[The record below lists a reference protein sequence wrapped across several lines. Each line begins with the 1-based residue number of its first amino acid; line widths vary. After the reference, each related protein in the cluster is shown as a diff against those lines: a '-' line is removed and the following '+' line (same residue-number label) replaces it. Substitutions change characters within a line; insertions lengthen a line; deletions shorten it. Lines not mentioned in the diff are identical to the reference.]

1 MQLDDSA
8 AQDARVLELY
18 LSGVQSARIADLLHI
33 DEESVQVSI
42 GRALAEHVGQEVGPA
57 TAMELATIDQMLL
70 SLYPKAR
77 KGDTAAVDRVL
88 RMAERRTRLLAK
100 PADNDHAYRDA
111 FNRTASASRDVV
123 PGLDDAIIQSGQKI
137 ADRVDEATATG
148 EGQEVTKAL
157 YLIPHMVN
165 ILREMLATPASRGE
179 AAPLP
184 EPVEDELEKLRN
196 TAGHVR
202 RR

>member
-1 MQLDDSA
+1 MSDDA
-8 AQDARVLELY
+8 ARDARVLELY
-18 LSGVQSARIADLLHI
+18 LSGVPSARISSMLGIAEDGVL
-33 DEESVQVSI
+33 VSI
-42 GRALAEHVGQEVGPA
+42 GSALAEHAGQDVGPS

-70 SLYPKAR
+70 SIYPRAR
-77 KGDTAAVDRVL
+77 KGEVAAVDRVL
-88 RMAERRTRLLAK
+88 RMAERRTKLLAK
-100 PADNDHAYRDA
+100 PADNEHGFRKA
-111 FNRTASASRDVV
+111 FDRTAGAGKSVV
-123 PGLDDAIIQSGQKI
+123 PDLDDAIIHSGQVI
-137 ADRVDEATATG
+137 ADRVDEATAAG

-157 YLIPHMVN
+157 YLVPHMVN